1 MSLST
6 AGPSGRATRGES
18 DLFGHPRGL
27 TFLFA
32 TEMWER
38 FSYYGMRALLVLYM
52 VKYLLLP
59 GHAENVI
66 GLGALRHLLESMF
79 GPLGAQPFS
88 SHIYG
93 LYTGLVYLTP
103 IFGGILADRVLGQH
117 RTILLGAALMAIG
130 HFMMAFEPLFLFALT
145 VLILGNGAFKP
156 NMSAQ
161 VGGLYAPGDRR
172 RDRAYSIFYVGINI
186 GAFLAPLVCGTLGE
200 EFGWHYGFTAAGV
213 GMTIA
218 LAIYL
223 YALPGLPPDE
233 LHKAAELG
241 SEKKPLE
248 RSEWHGILALLA
260 LFLPTTLFWATYEQ
274 QGNTIALWADDYTDR
289 DGRSRHLARRNPGHL
304 VPGVQ
309 PVHDLCL
316 HAVHRRAVG
325 MAGEASR
332 RAIERH
338 QDVARLLRRRARQP
352 DHGRRSL
359 AVGRRAGRKLA
370 VAARIF
376 RRHHHRRALSLAH
389 RVVAGVEGRSGTHGV
404 DADGRV
410 AGDEL
415 RRQFHRR
422 LAWQLL
428 EQHGQAEVLPDDRRR
443 RAGCRPRHP
452 RLRAPVAE
460 RDQGSDCKLAMSSP
474 SRPAPRAFS
483 HVETWVFDLDN
494 TLYPHH
500 LNLWQQVDERIR
512 DYIARFLKITH
523 EEAFHLQKDYYK
535 RYGTSMRGLM
545 TVHGMKPDDF
555 LDFVHQIDHSPL
567 TPNAALGSAIENL
580 PGRKLILTNGTRRHA
595 DAVLARLALDN
606 HFEDVFDI
614 VAAELDPKPSP
625 QTYDRFLKAH
635 DVDAGRAAMFEDLA
649 RNLAVPHTLGM
660 TTVLVVPEHTREV
673 FREGWE
679 LEGRDAPHVD
689 HVTDDLAGFLERIK
703 AH

>member
-66 GLGALRHLLESMF
+66 GLGALRHVLESMF

-241 SEKKPLE
+241 SERKPLD

-289 DGRSRHLARRNPGHL
+289 AVDLVIWRGEIPVTWFQAFNPFMIFAFTPFIVALWAWQAKRRVEPSSVTKMSLGCFGVALANL
-304 VPGVQ
+304 IM
-309 PVHDLCL
+309 
-316 HAVHRRAVG
+316 VG
-325 MAGEASR
+325 AAWQSGGGPDASWLWLLGYFVVITIGELYLSP
-332 RAIERH
+332 I
-338 QDVARLLRRRARQP
+338 
-352 DHGRRSL
+352 G
-359 AVGRRAGRKLA
+359 
-370 VAARIF
+370 
-376 RRHHHRRALSLAH
+376 LSLVSKVAPA
-389 RVVAGVEGRSGTHGV
+389 RMVSMLMGVWLATSFVGNFIAGWLGSFWSSMDKSRFFLMIAGVALVAGLVI
-404 DADGRV
+404 
-410 AGDEL
+410 L
-415 RRQFHRR
+415 
-422 LAWQLL
+422 
-428 EQHGQAEVLPDDRRR
+428 
-443 RAGCRPRHP
+443 

-460 RDQGSDCKLAMSSP
+460 RDQGSDCKLTMSSP
-474 SRPAPRAFS
+474 SRPAPRAFT

-567 TPNAALGSAIENL
+567 MPNAALGSAIENL

-625 QTYDRFLKAH
+625 QTYDRFLKAL